1 MRCNSQ
7 FTALGHKC
15 ERVRGHDGNH
25 ATRDCIST
33 STSGWDN
40 LTPALAAII
49 DWEPEGVASAT
60 PQPPPVRNGHP
71 AVTDLVLADFQ
82 ARDAFGT
89 RKYGTRLQPHNG
101 RDALVDM
108 YQELLDACC
117 YTRQLIFERD
127 GK

>member
-1 MRCNSQ
+1 VRCNSQ
-7 FTALGHKC
+7 FTPMGHKC
-15 ERVRGHDGNH
+15 ERVWGHEGSH
-25 ATRDCIST
+25 ATQDCIST
-33 STSGWDN
+33 FTGGWQT
-40 LTPALAAII
+40 LEPCQAAIMT
-49 DWEPEGVASAT
+49 WAESTVASAT
-60 PQPPPVRNGHP
+60 PQPPPKRNGKP

-101 RDALVDM
+101 RDALIDL